1 MGKGESIVEDI
12 IRSYP
17 ELAEKMRSLK
27 YSISSSHGK
36 DPTAC
41 AAAVKLPA
49 EDQRR
54 YNAILSAIR
63 HTSHTYHDAP
73 RRLLVIQATYW
84 GDTAGKTALLGSV
97 SYLDAEEYRKDFI
110 EAVSQRLGL
119 NDCAGCIYYRRL
131 FGESRADIM
140 SCLYCYD
147 TGRTRSHDGLR
158 CFSKSLSQKQSK
170 DSDADQRTVRKWEV
184 LA

>member
-41 AAAVKLPA
+41 AASVELKP
-49 EDQRR
+49 EEQRQ
-54 YNAILSAIR
+54 YKAIRASIR
-63 HTSHTYHDAP
+63 HTIESYEDGQQ
-73 RRLLVIQATYW
+73 RMQIIRSIYWNIQYGTE
-84 GDTAGKTALLGSV
+84 ALREISAL
-97 SYLDAEEYRKDFI
+97 AAREFRQDFI
-110 EAVSQRLGL
+110 QAVSQRLGMS
-119 NDCAGCIYYRRL
+119 DCTGCIYWRKLY
-131 FGESRADIM
+131 GSRGADIFGCM
-140 SCLYCYD
+140 YCYD
-147 TGRTRSHDGLR
+147 TGSPRVHDGSQCYSKCLKKEIENETPELR
-158 CFSKSLSQKQSK
+158 Q
-170 DSDADQRTVRKWEV
+170 VRKYEV

>member
-1 MGKGESIVEDI
+1 MGSNDAIIEEI

-17 ELAEKMRSLK
+17 TLAEKMRSLK

-36 DPTAC
+36 DPTAS
-41 AAAVKLPA
+41 AASAELPA
-49 EDQRR
+49 EERRR
-54 YNAILSAIR
+54 YDAILSAIR
-63 HTSHTYHDAP
+63 HTAHTYHDAP

-84 GDTAGKTALLGSV
+84 GGMEDKTGLLESIT
-97 SYLDAEEYRKDFI
+97 YLDAQEYRKDFI

-131 FGESRADIM
+131 FGESKAEI
-140 SCLYCYD
+140 SACLYCYD
-147 TGRTRSHDGLR
+147 TGRTRSHDGTR
-158 CFSKSLSQKQSK
+158 CFSKCLEVKPAQDV
-170 DSDADQRTVRKWEV
+170 DSDQRTVRKWEV